1 MENPSEWWLKHDHK
15 HDLAFRPQ
23 NKLILCTSRATQSEP
38 TELQDALQVCE
49 PHLDLLALVPRPF
62 EVLGASQ
69 RPGNVPGMLMDIAR
83 ILA

>member
-38 TELQDALQVCE
+38 TELQDALQVV
-49 PHLDLLALVPRPF
+49 LALVPRPF

-83 ILA
+83 DLA